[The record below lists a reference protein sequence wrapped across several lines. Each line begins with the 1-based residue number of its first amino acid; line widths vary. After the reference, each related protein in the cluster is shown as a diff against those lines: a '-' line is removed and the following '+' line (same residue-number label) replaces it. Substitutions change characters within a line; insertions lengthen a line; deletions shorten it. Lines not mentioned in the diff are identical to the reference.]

1 MTERAASAEIIDC
14 HCGNDP
20 SVTTRPA
27 MRDVSLTRS
36 DLVALINHS
45 GKPRQ
50 SWAVGPEFEIFGY
63 RRDDFSRLAPADV
76 QIVLSGFDSSPEDR
90 IEEDCFVTELS
101 SSCGRITLEPGGQ
114 VELSGWAHNS
124 LSDIERN
131 LSDYLTTLHG
141 IAERNGFV
149 FLAAGFDPFR
159 RLDEQHWIP
168 KNRYRIMKPY
178 MASRGTRA
186 WDMMTRTC
194 AIQANLD
201 YLNEVD
207 LAKKFLLGNRLG
219 PIVAAMFANSPF
231 ENGQLSEFK
240 SIRYAVWLD
249 TDPDRSG
256 VSPAAIGDFSV
267 DRFVEYTMKVPM
279 FFARRQHGYV
289 NLMGASFERF
299 LDGDLDS
306 LTPQLK
312 DFTDHLTTIFTDAR
326 IKPHVELR
334 SADSGNPKLVMALQ
348 ALWKGLMYDDQTLDE
363 ALRLAPKLDRNQFA
377 DLQLDVA
384 RNGLA
389 ARQVVDVLA
398 LAKETVRLA
407 DEGLRRIAPSE
418 LHYLD
423 ILTQQ
428 VIDESICPADILIK
442 NWRGDTQQ
450 LLSSLQ
456 VA

>member
-1 MTERAASAEIIDC
+1 
-14 HCGNDP
+14 
-20 SVTTRPA
+20 
-27 MRDVSLTRS
+27 MRDVSLSRS
-36 DLVALINHS
+36 DLVDFIRHS

-50 SWAVGPEFEIFGY
+50 SWAVGPELELFGY
-63 RRDDFSRLAPADV
+63 RRDDFSRLTPADV
-76 QIVLSGFDSSPEDR
+76 QIVLGGFDSLPEDR

-114 VELSGWAHNS
+114 IELSGWAHQS

-131 LSDYLTTLHG
+131 LTDYLRNLHAT
-141 IAERNGFV
+141 AEQNGFV

-178 MASRGTRA
+178 MGSRGTRA

-231 ENGQLSEFK
+231 ENGRLSGFK

-256 VSPAAIGDFSV
+256 VSPAALGDFSV
-267 DRFVEYTMKVPM
+267 EQFVDYTMKVPM

-289 NLMGASFERF
+289 TLMGASFEHF
-299 LDGDLDS
+299 LNGDLNS

-326 IKPHVELR
+326 IKPHVEVR
-334 SADSGNPKLVMALQ
+334 SADSGNPKLVMSLQ
-348 ALWKGLMYDDQTLDE
+348 ALWKGLMYDDQSLDE
-363 ALRLAPKLDRNQFA
+363 ALNLAPQLDRSKFA

-384 RNGLA
+384 RNALEA
-389 ARQVVDVLA
+389 NEVVEVLS

-407 DEGLRRIAPSE
+407 GEGLRRIAPSE

-428 VIDESICPADILIK
+428 VIDEAVSPADILIK
-442 NWRGDTQQ
+442 NWRGDIQQ
-450 LLSSLQ
+450 LVMSLQ